1 VATRGI
7 IRGGVAIAAV
17 TMAGV
22 AAVGVLEAL
31 LREEEITFVF
41 ARLKGPMRQA
51 LRNAGVL
58 DLVGSITTI
67 PPSER
72 PSRPPLP
79 ETLSRSAGRV
89 GPAHVF

>member
-31 LREEEITFVF
+31 LREEGITLVF
-41 ARLKGPMRQA
+41 ARLEGPMRQA
-51 LRNAGVL
+51 PATPACSTWSA
-58 DLVGSITTI
+58 SITTI
-67 PPSER
+67 PPSEP

-79 ETLSRSAGRV
+79 ENA
-89 GPAHVF
+89 

>member
-31 LREEEITFVF
+31 LREEGITLVF
-41 ARLKGPMRQA
+41 ARLEGPHA
-51 LRNAGVL
+51 PGPRNAGVL
-58 DLVGSITTI
+58 DLVGEHHDYPTVRAAVAAA
-67 PPSER
+67 P
-72 PSRPPLP
+72 
-79 ETLSRSAGRV
+79 AGN
-89 GPAHVF
+89 A